1 MTDERKEFGKKLIEI
16 RERKGLRQADVVE
29 ITGISQRTIG
39 RLERGE
45 IFNPSVDSL
54 IELSK
59 AYGVDIIS
67 LNKKYVHGD
76 YYILEEIN
84 RSLNLNIIFSSDEMI
99 LNLLDKINL
108 IKESRDLKSR
118 KYELKLLEI
127 FIKYISNEINDRDLY
142 DEFEYISSDKIDWKN
157 FPNIDLS
164 PIELRILLNIATTFE
179 SYKNIDRLDIFNK
192 CKNQENDK
200 IIKIASCNNLSN
212 FYIKNKDYSKAI
224 KITNE
229 GINYSREKSFI
240 YGLLYLNFSKFLA
253 SYRLYDNY
261 EQSLAVTKILLENIV
276 NKNLVNK
283 VNEKIKYILDWV
295 KKLGIWL
302 FLVF

>member
-1 MTDERKEFGKKLIEI
+1 MIDKRKEFGKKLIEI
-16 RERKGLRQADVVE
+16 REMKGLRQADVAE

-142 DEFEYISSDKIDWKN
+142 DEIEYISSDKVDWKN

-261 EQSLAVTKILLENIV
+261 EKSLTVTRILLENIS

-283 VNEKIKYILDWV
+283 VNEKIKYILD
-295 KKLGIWL
+295 
-302 FLVF
+302 

>member
-16 RERKGLRQADVVE
+16 REMKGLRQADVAE

-142 DEFEYISSDKIDWKN
+142 DEFEYISYDKIDWKN

-253 SYRLYDNY
+253 SYRLCDNY
-261 EQSLAVTKILLENIV
+261 EKSLTVTRILLENIS

-283 VNEKIKYILDWV
+283 VNEKIKYILD
-295 KKLGIWL
+295 
-302 FLVF
+302 

>member
-16 RERKGLRQADVVE
+16 REMKGLRQADVAE

-127 FIKYISNEINDRDLY
+127 FIKYISYEINDKDLY
-142 DEFEYISSDKIDWKN
+142 EKFEYISSDKVDWKN

-261 EQSLAVTKILLENIV
+261 EKSLTVTRILLENIS

>member
-1 MTDERKEFGKKLIEI
+1 MTDKRKEFGKKLIEI
-16 RERKGLRQADVVE
+16 RERKGLRQADVAE

>member
-16 RERKGLRQADVVE
+16 RERKGLRQADVAE
-29 ITGISQRTIG
+29 LINLSERSIG

-84 RSLNLNIIFSSDEMI
+84 RSINLNIIFSSDEMI
-99 LNLLDKINL
+99 LNLLDKINI

-118 KYELKLLEI
+118 KYELELLEI

-142 DEFEYISSDKIDWKN
+142 DEFEYISSDKVDWKN
-157 FPNIDLS
+157 FSNIDLS
-164 PIELRILLNIATTFE
+164 PIELRILLNISTTFE

-212 FYIKNKDYSKAI
+212 LYIKNKDYSKAI

-276 NKNLVNK
+276 NENLVNK
-283 VNEKIKYILDWV
+283 VNEKIKNILD
-295 KKLGIWL
+295 
-302 FLVF
+302 

>member
-16 RERKGLRQADVVE
+16 REMKGLRQADVAE

-84 RSLNLNIIFSSDEMI
+84 RSINLNIIFSSDEMI
-99 LNLLDKINL
+99 LNLLNKINI

-118 KYELKLLEI
+118 KYELELLEI
-127 FIKYISNEINDRDLY
+127 FIRYISNEINDRDLY
-142 DEFEYISSDKIDWKN
+142 DEFEYISSDKVDWKN

-179 SYKNIDRLDIFNK
+179 SYKNIDRLDIF
-192 CKNQENDK
+192 
-200 IIKIASCNNLSN
+200 
-212 FYIKNKDYSKAI
+212 
-224 KITNE
+224 
-229 GINYSREKSFI
+229 IN
-240 YGLLYLNFSKFLA
+240 
-253 SYRLYDNY
+253 
-261 EQSLAVTKILLENIV
+261 V
-276 NKNLVNK
+276 
-283 VNEKIKYILDWV
+283 KIKKMI
-295 KKLGIWL
+295 K
-302 FLVF
+302 

>member
-1 MTDERKEFGKKLIEI
+1 
-16 RERKGLRQADVVE
+16 
-29 ITGISQRTIG
+29 
-39 RLERGE
+39 
-45 IFNPSVDSL
+45 
-54 IELSK
+54 
-59 AYGVDIIS
+59 
-67 LNKKYVHGD
+67 
-76 YYILEEIN
+76 
-84 RSLNLNIIFSSDEMI
+84 MI

-142 DEFEYISSDKIDWKN
+142 DEFEYISSDKVEWKN

-164 PIELRILLNIATTFE
+164 PIELRILLNIATTFD

-192 CKNQENDK
+192 CKNQENNK

-212 FYIKNKDYSKAI
+212 FYIKNKEYSKAI

-229 GINYSREKSFI
+229 GINYSRENSFI

-261 EQSLAVTKILLENIV
+261 EKSLTVTKILLENIS
-276 NKNLVNK
+276 NENLVNK
-283 VNEKIKYILDWV
+283 VNEKIKYILD
-295 KKLGIWL
+295 
-302 FLVF
+302 